1 MKYSENKIFDDSN
14 VNAILDRLYYHVNAN
29 CPGINVMESLVLS
42 GAGAA
47 IIQGAAEKPLQ
58 NVILVTDNMEV
69 FDYVRNGLSKA
80 LAAKG
85 AMYFQ
90 ERALL
95 YFQGLYLEVWLSL
108 QPLTVVY
115 SNSISLQHINEIDP
129 DLL

>member
-14 VNAILDRLYYHVNAN
+14 ANALLDRLYYHVAEN
-29 CPGINVMESLVLS
+29 CPEVTVPDVLVLS
-42 GAGAA
+42 GTGAA
-47 IIQGAAEKPLQ
+47 IIQGAAEKQLQ
-58 NVILVTDNMEV
+58 NVILVTDNMAV
-69 FDYVRNGLSKA
+69 FDYVRAGLSKA

-85 AMYFQ
+85 AIYFQ
-90 ERALL
+90 ERALF